1 MSKAVKAFVVKEL
14 VGRLEGVDELLAA
27 TTIGLTAQEAVQFRA
42 ALRAKNVRALVVKNS
57 LCVRAF
63 EKSGLGYASPL
74 LDGPT
79 TLIYG
84 GDTLVDVA
92 KVLAEAAKEFEV
104 IEIHGG
110 AAEGRLLSAGDVQAL
125 SRLPSKE
132 ELLGQ
137 IVGGLLSQVGQTV
150 GALVS
155 QASQLAGQI
164 DRIAERAEGKEA
176 A

>member
-1 MSKAVKAFVVKEL
+1 MSKAVKALVVKEMAR
-14 VGRLEGVDELLAA
+14 RLEGVDELLAA

-57 LCVRAF
+57 LCSRAF
-63 EKSGLGYASPL
+63 DKLELGHARPL

-79 TLIYG
+79 TLIFG
-84 GDTLVDVA
+84 GQTLVDMA
-92 KVLAEAAKEFEV
+92 KVLVEAVKEFKV

-110 AAEGRLLSAGDVQAL
+110 VAEGRLLSSGDVWAFSQ
-125 SRLPSKE
+125 LPSKE
-132 ELLGQ
+132 EMVGQ
-137 IVGGLLSQVGQTV
+137 IVGGLLSQVGQVV
-150 GALVS
+150 GALTS
-155 QASQLAGQI
+155 QASQLVGQV